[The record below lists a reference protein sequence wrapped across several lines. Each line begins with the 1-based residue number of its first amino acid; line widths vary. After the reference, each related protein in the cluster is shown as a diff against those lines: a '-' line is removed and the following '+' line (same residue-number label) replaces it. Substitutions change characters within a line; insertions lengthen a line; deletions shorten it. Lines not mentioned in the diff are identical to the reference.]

1 MFNLFYEGGILF
13 MSILTLLLLI
23 LLSISVYY
31 GTLIIKSE
39 SEPELRN
46 LYRHRITYIKSIGLL
61 SLVVGIFGQ
70 LIGMYQGFSLIQTS
84 GAISQALLLAGIR
97 ISMITTLY
105 GMVIFIISY
114 LIWLGL
120 DSKINK
126 L

>member
-1 MFNLFYEGGILF
+1 
-13 MSILTLLLLI
+13 MSILTLLLVV

-46 LYRHRITYIKSIGLL
+46 LYRHRITYIKSVGLL

-70 LIGMYQGFSLIQTS
+70 LIGMYQGFSLIQSS
-84 GAISQALLLAGIR
+84 GAISQSLLLAGIR

-120 DSKINK
+120 DSKFNK

>member
-1 MFNLFYEGGILF
+1 MFNLFYEGGVLF
-13 MSILTLLLLI
+13 MSILTLLLVV

-39 SEPELRN
+39 SGPELRN
-46 LYRHRITYIKSIGLL
+46 LYRHRITYIKSVGLL

-70 LIGMYQGFSLIQTS
+70 LIGMYQGFSLIQSS
-84 GAISQALLLAGIR
+84 GAISQSLLLAGIR

-120 DSKINK
+120 DSKFNK